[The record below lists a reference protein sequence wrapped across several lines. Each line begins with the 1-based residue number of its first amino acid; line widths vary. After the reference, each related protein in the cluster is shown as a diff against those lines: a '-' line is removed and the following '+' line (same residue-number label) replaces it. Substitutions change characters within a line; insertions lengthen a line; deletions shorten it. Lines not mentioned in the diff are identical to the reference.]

1 MGSASKTWIKA
12 AGAVAASAA
21 LVMPLSATPAG
32 AATAA
37 AQLNG
42 SWAPFDRCPVDAPAM
57 LATDGD
63 TDVPL
68 CVTSTSPNGT
78 IKLGNTTATTGS
90 TNLQFGVIQHPAE
103 GTYTVIPPAAGSII
117 SGKTTIPG
125 GLLGIM
131 CPSNVP
137 IISGVCGQITDAT
150 LNKVTATVESAGTPT
165 EFSLVAGIS
174 SGPIVKL
181 PVKIRLENPLLG
193 SNCYIGSSSN
203 PVILQPG
210 NLSAP
215 SFSASRFN
223 GDGSANPDEGS
234 MIQIALSGAA
244 QGDSRFS
251 APKASGCGL
260 GGLLSWAID
269 LKVGLPAAA
278 GSNSLVLNDA
288 KTYTAGLTAPG
299 LSVPNAGKQLSESW
313 HSAVK

>member
-1 MGSASKTWIKA
+1 MRPASKTWIKA

-21 LVMPLSATPAG
+21 LVVPLTATPAG

-63 TDVPL
+63 VDVAL
-68 CVTSTSPNGT
+68 CVTSTSPSGT

-103 GTYTVIPPAAGSII
+103 GTYTVVPPAAGSII

-131 CPSNVP
+131 CPSDIPVVTA
-137 IISGVCGQITDAT
+137 VCGQITNAT

-193 SNCYIGSSSN
+193 SNCYIGSNSN
-203 PVILQPG
+203 PVLLRPG

-215 SFSASRFN
+215 SFTAARFN

-244 QGDSRFS
+244 QGDSQFT
-251 APKASGCGL
+251 APKANGCGL
-260 GGLLSWAID
+260 GGILSWAID
-269 LKVGLPAAA
+269 LKVGLPAGA
-278 GSNSLVLNDA
+278 GTNNLVLNDA

-299 LSVPNAGKQLSESW
+299 LSVPNAGRELADSW

>member
-1 MGSASKTWIKA
+1 MRSVSKTWIKA
-12 AGAVAASAA
+12 GGAVAASAA
-21 LVMPLSATPAG
+21 LVMPLTATPAG
-32 AATAA
+32 AATAS

-42 SWAPFDRCPVDAPAM
+42 AWAPFDRCPVDAPAM

-68 CVTSTSPNGT
+68 CVTSASPNGT
-78 IKLGNTTATTGS
+78 IKLGDVEATTGS

-103 GTYTVIPPAAGSII
+103 GTYTVVPPAAGSLV

-131 CPSNVP
+131 CPNGVP
-137 IISGVCGQITDAT
+137 VVSAICGQITDAT

-193 SNCYIGSSSN
+193 SNCSIGSSSN
-203 PVILQPG
+203 PVLLRPG
-210 NLSAP
+210 NISAP
-215 SFSASRFN
+215 ALAASRFN
-223 GDGSANPDEGS
+223 GDGTANPDEGA
-234 MIQIALSGAA
+234 MIQMALSGAA

-251 APKASGCGL
+251 VPKASGCGV

-269 LKVGLPAAA
+269 LKVGLPAGA
-278 GSNSLVLNDA
+278 GTSNLVLNDA

-299 LSVPNAGKQLSESW
+299 VSVPHAGKELSEAW

>member
-1 MGSASKTWIKA
+1 MRTVPKTWTKA

-21 LVMPLSATPAG
+21 LVVPLTATPAG

-42 SWAPFDRCPVDAPAM
+42 AWAPFDRCPVDAPAM

-63 TDVPL
+63 VDVPL

-90 TNLQFGVIQHPAE
+90 TNLQFGVVQHPAE
-103 GTYTVIPPAAGSII
+103 GTYTVVPPAAGSLV

-125 GLLGIM
+125 GLLGLM

-137 IISGVCGQITDAT
+137 VVSAVCGQITDAT

-181 PVKIRLENPLLG
+181 PVRIRLENPLLG
-193 SNCYIGSSSN
+193 SNCYLGSTST
-203 PVILQPG
+203 PVVLRPG

-215 SFSASRFN
+215 GFSAARFN

-234 MIQIALSGAA
+234 LIQIALSGAA
-244 QGDSRFS
+244 QGDSAFS
-251 APKASGCGL
+251 VPKASGCGL
-260 GGLLSWAID
+260 AGALSWAID

-278 GSNSLVLNDA
+278 GTNNLVLNDT

-299 LSVPNAGKQLSESW
+299 LAVPHAGKQLADSW

>member
-1 MGSASKTWIKA
+1 MRPASKTWIKA

-21 LVMPLSATPAG
+21 LVMPLTATPAG

-63 TDVPL
+63 VDVPL
-68 CVTSTSPNGT
+68 CVTSTSPSGT
-78 IKLGNTTATTGS
+78 IKLGNVTATTGS
-90 TNLQFGVIQHPAE
+90 TNLQFGVVQHPAE
-103 GTYTVIPPAAGSII
+103 GTYTVVPPAAGSIV

-137 IISGVCGQITDAT
+137 VVSAVCGQITNAT

-203 PVILQPG
+203 PVLLRPG

-215 SFSASRFN
+215 GISASRFN
-223 GDGSANPDEGS
+223 ADGSENPDEGS

-244 QGDSRFS
+244 QGDGQFS
-251 APKASGCGL
+251 VPKASGCGL
-260 GGLLSWAID
+260 GGILSWAID

-278 GSNSLVLNDA
+278 GSNNLVLNDA

-299 LSVPNAGKQLSESW
+299 LSVPDAGKELAEGW

>member
-1 MGSASKTWIKA
+1 MRPVSTTWIKA
-12 AGAVAASAA
+12 GGAVAASAA
-21 LVMPLSATPAG
+21 LVMPLTATPAG

-103 GTYTVIPPAAGSII
+103 GTYTVVPPAAGSII

-137 IISGVCGQITDAT
+137 VVSAVCGQITDAT

-165 EFSLVAGIS
+165 DFSLVAGIS

-203 PVILQPG
+203 PVLLRPG
-210 NLSAP
+210 NISAP
-215 SFSASRFN
+215 TMAASRFN
-223 GDGSANPDEGS
+223 GDGSANPDEGAL
-234 MIQIALSGAA
+234 IRIALSGAA
-244 QGDSRFS
+244 QGDSQFS
-251 APKASGCGL
+251 VPKASGCGL

-278 GSNSLVLNDA
+278 GSNNLVLNDA

-299 LSVPNAGKQLSESW
+299 VSVPNAGKELAASW